1 MNLFEQFNFQDF
13 LTCFFAL
20 LAVIDALGATPIIID
35 LKHKGREINVGKA
48 TWISFALMI
57 IFLFCG
63 EWILHLFSVDI
74 KSFAIGGAIILFLV
88 SLEMLM
94 DVNLFN
100 NTADATDT
108 ATLIPVVFP
117 LLAGAATFTTLLAFR
132 SQFSII
138 TIVAAVFANMIWV
151 YIVFTIALKAEKAFS
166 GTFIYVLRRFFG
178 IILLA
183 ISIRLFTSNLFPLI
197 ESIQRTLDN

>member
-88 SLEMLM
+88 SLEML
-94 DVNLFN
+94 
-100 NTADATDT
+100 
-108 ATLIPVVFP
+108 LI
-117 LLAGAATFTTLLAFR
+117 LC
-132 SQFSII
+132 
-138 TIVAAVFANMIWV
+138 M
-151 YIVFTIALKAEKAFS
+151 
-166 GTFIYVLRRFFG
+166 
-178 IILLA
+178 
-183 ISIRLFTSNLFPLI
+183 
-197 ESIQRTLDN
+197 